1 MIFYLSAFTDNRFSF
16 SKQKL
21 IRHRH
26 LINSLDSLS
35 RNSLCLVISLRF
47 LILKCYVIQMLF
59 GCKLFFY
66 WAII

>member
-1 MIFYLSAFTDNRFSF
+1 MIFFLSAFTDNRFSF
-16 SKQKL
+16 PKQKL

-35 RNSLCLVISLRF
+35 RNSLCVVISLRF
-47 LILKCYVIQMLF
+47 LILECYVIQMLF